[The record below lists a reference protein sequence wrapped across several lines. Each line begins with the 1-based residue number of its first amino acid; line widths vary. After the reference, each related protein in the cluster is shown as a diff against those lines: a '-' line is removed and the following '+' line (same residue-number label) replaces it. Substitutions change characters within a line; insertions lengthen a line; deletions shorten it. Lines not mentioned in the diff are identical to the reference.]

1 MFLYLDTNVYI
12 SARYRF
18 TNRNFSK
25 LQELII
31 NGDVRLLY
39 TSLTVGEVE
48 QHIIEDVKKGIT
60 EYNRVIRNSIP
71 VIEDYEKYGIHEL
84 SVDEIIDETKNSF
97 RSFLNQDGVEK
108 IDLNPIDAELLM
120 DDYFTRRFPF
130 ENKKPFEFKDAIAVN
145 AIKQSQ
151 KKYGET
157 IYVVSSDEGFR
168 RSFEGM
174 PSIITVEFLGNF
186 FRLYYEQ
193 KRVIDD
199 VRGIISVAIDNCEFD
214 ETLINYFNEYDIDR
228 SYYSEWECIDM
239 GINEIETEIL
249 YLEPKGDGFIA
260 HVSTV
265 VFLTAEIIH
274 RDEDTSF
281 YDKEEERYLIE
292 NYVKWHEHHQVV
304 EEVDVFCKIQKS
316 DDGSNEIIEKTVI
329 KNRNPNTLYLS
340 EETMDYY
347 SEIDTEVYEEP
358 DIIYCNEC
366 GKTLGHSTPY
376 TDYYENPLCADCM
389 ISNFKGDICPSCGK
403 KVPHDLM
410 MSGFCKNCYTE
421 QN

>member
-1 MFLYLDTNVYI
+1 M
-12 SARYRF
+12 SAQYRF
-18 TNRNFSK
+18 TNGYFSK

-84 SVDEIIDETKNSF
+84 SVDELIDETKNSF

-120 DDYFTRRFPF
+120 DDYFNRRFPF

-157 IYVVSSDEGFR
+157 IYVVSGDEGFR

-174 PSIITVEFLGNF
+174 PSIITVEFLSNF

-199 VRGIISVAIDNCEFD
+199 VRGIISAAIDNCEFD
-214 ETLINYFNEYDIDR
+214 ETLINYFYEYDIDR
-228 SYYSEWECIDM
+228 SYYSEWECSDI

-260 HVSTV
+260 HVSAV
-265 VFLTAEIIH
+265 VFLTAEIMH

-281 YDKEEERYLIE
+281 YDKEEGRYLIE

-304 EEVDVFCKIQKS
+304 EEVDIFCKIHKS
-316 DDGSNEIIEKTVI
+316 DDGSNVIIEKTVI
-329 KNRNPNTLYLS
+329 KNRNPKTLYLS

-347 SEIDTEVYEEP
+347 DEIDTEVYEEP

-366 GKTLGHSTPY
+366 GKILGYSTPY

-410 MSGFCKNCYTE
+410 MSGFCKDCYKE